1 VIRALNI
8 GNRLRALIAIAVL
21 ASVLALPADA
31 LAHSNNC
38 SNSQS
43 DPTAAQYCPQS
54 AVLGDSSSSS
64 NTPVSAV
71 TASGSNV
78 KDVAAVSS
86 GGGSLPFTGLDVG
99 TLVLAAV
106 VLTGTGLALRRLTAS
121 GAHRD

>member
-1 VIRALNI
+1 VIRALDI
-8 GNRLRALIAIAVL
+8 GNRLRVLIAIAAL

-31 LAHSNNC
+31 LAQNNNC

-54 AVLGDSSSSS
+54 AVLGDSSGASK
-64 NTPVSAV
+64 TPVSAV
-71 TASGSNV
+71 DSPHV

-86 GGGSLPFTGLDVG
+86 VGGSLPFTGLDVG

-106 VLTGTGLALRRLTAS
+106 VLTGTGLVLRRLTAS
-121 GAHRD
+121 GAHKN